1 MPSTE
6 AQKRATKMW
15 RLRNR
20 ELYNEKQNDYVARNR
35 LRVNELTAQRQKIYY
50 YAKYLSPSYEWAVK
64 ELFRMKV

>member
-35 LRVNELTAQRQKIYY
+35 NRVNELTAQREKIYY
-50 YAKYLSPSYEWAVK
+50 YAKKACSYEWAVK
-64 ELFRMKV
+64 ELFRMKI

>member
-20 ELYNEKQNDYVARNR
+20 ELYNKKQNDYVARNR
-35 LRVNELTAQRQKIYY
+35 TRVNELTAQREKKYY
-50 YAKYLSPSYEWAVK
+50 YVKYLSPSYELAVK
-64 ELFRMKV
+64 ELFKMKI